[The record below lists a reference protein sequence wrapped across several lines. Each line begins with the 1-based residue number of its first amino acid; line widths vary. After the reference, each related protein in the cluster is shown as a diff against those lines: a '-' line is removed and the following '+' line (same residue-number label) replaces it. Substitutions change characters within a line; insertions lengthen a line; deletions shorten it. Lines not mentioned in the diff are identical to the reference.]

1 MYKTIK
7 TCALSLLLFAGMQAV
22 QAQPTTAA
30 PTPQQ
35 DAADVVSLFSDHY
48 TTTGRGPEPQTWG
61 GNAAVT
67 QTVIYGTDDA
77 VLKSTG
83 SSHVVFTSQWSA
95 QNKGTI
101 HMDVWPTTAGKFSFG
116 LGVSYSNTLTWI
128 NDYEWPTLKAD
139 QWNSIE
145 IPVVEFVK
153 VGFNDS
159 LNVQGIRFTGNGDY
173 WIDNIYAYGPKEHY
187 TYTVDVP
194 LASKPAHA
202 AEIVSS
208 IFSEAYPRAIKNAPK
223 SPGYGGNTVAHLV
236 AYASDQTQTVMKLE
250 NLSSGCVNISTWNI
264 KDYDFIHM
272 DVYRVD
278 DGKGDGSFSFGLSY
292 GMEWDGNQFHYMQN
306 YTWPQTIPG
315 QWVGID
321 VPLDEFDTMID
332 LKGVILMQFKGSGS
346 FYVDNIYAY
355 KGEYTPPTI
364 AEPTTVPTIE
374 GIDPANVMS
383 IFCEQFEEEGYQDSE
398 LGMTDVDAEGNLMNY
413 GQNADQTREFV
424 EIVPGNQTIHLM
436 NWNDYPFK
444 IHKNST
450 TMDLSGMNYLH
461 ASAYLMSPL
470 DMTNKPLTVTLWMH
484 EKEGDQLNPTAAAV
498 TLIPGQ
504 WVSFSVPL
512 CHYSEKLDLTKTY
525 VLRFREGGYP
535 AMEVYLDNIFAYKGE
550 PVGTLAPDCEEK
562 EECVA
567 IQNSEDGTLPPEKQP
582 MLGVNLASA
591 SGGSVPGV
599 LGTDYVMP
607 KIEDLYYF
615 NAKGVKLFRFP
626 FRWKRIQSELG
637 GPLVE
642 KDIAAME
649 EVVAEANRL
658 GMWVMLDMHD
668 YASYGVSYDEENDIL
683 GAQGK
688 PLLPDTT
695 FGTDGRYRTWKSQE
709 DQTMGPWKWADEAH
723 ERDLRPYYADVW
735 KKLAERFAK
744 YPNIWGYDLM
754 NEPTGV
760 DLEGLREGYQM
771 VIDAIREVD
780 KRAAIVVEGKNYS
793 AAMGWP
799 GNSAGLENLTD
810 PIGNNIVYEAHCY
823 FDSNNSGT
831 YQKSYDEE
839 IKDFNVYKTR
849 LDPFVNWLKEKG
861 KRGMLGEFGVPYNG
875 AERSDER
882 YMVFIDSVFSYLKQH
897 QLTAT
902 IWCGGAFYEVN
913 HLSVSPG
920 KDHCEKSTMGI
931 MEKYITN
938 FHEGWVNDES
948 GIGHMTVKN
957 NLSIY
962 PNPVENMVMIQ
973 GNRPIETV
981 KVYNLFGQ
989 VVLEQTLNAVQGKL
1003 DLSELTAGNYM
1014 LQAEMPNGEISMT
1027 HVIKK

>member
-1 MYKTIK
+1 M
-7 TCALSLLLFAGMQAV
+7 
-22 QAQPTTAA
+22 
-30 PTPQQ
+30 
-35 DAADVVSLFSDHY
+35 
-48 TTTGRGPEPQTWG
+48 
-61 GNAAVT
+61 
-67 QTVIYGTDDA
+67 
-77 VLKSTG
+77 
-83 SSHVVFTSQWSA
+83 
-95 QNKGTI
+95 
-101 HMDVWPTTAGKFSFG
+101 
-116 LGVSYSNTLTWI
+116 
-128 NDYEWPTLKAD
+128 
-139 QWNSIE
+139 
-145 IPVVEFVK
+145 
-153 VGFNDS
+153 
-159 LNVQGIRFTGNGDY
+159 
-173 WIDNIYAYGPKEHY
+173 
-187 TYTVDVP
+187 
-194 LASKPAHA
+194 
-202 AEIVSS
+202 
-208 IFSEAYPRAIKNAPK
+208 
-223 SPGYGGNTVAHLV
+223 
-236 AYASDQTQTVMKLE
+236 
-250 NLSSGCVNISTWNI
+250 
-264 KDYDFIHM
+264 
-272 DVYRVD
+272 
-278 DGKGDGSFSFGLSY
+278 
-292 GMEWDGNQFHYMQN
+292 
-306 YTWPQTIPG
+306 
-315 QWVGID
+315 
-321 VPLDEFDTMID
+321 
-332 LKGVILMQFKGSGS
+332 
-346 FYVDNIYAY
+346 
-355 KGEYTPPTI
+355 
-364 AEPTTVPTIE
+364 
-374 GIDPANVMS
+374 
-383 IFCEQFEEEGYQDSE
+383 
-398 LGMTDVDAEGNLMNY
+398 
-413 GQNADQTREFV
+413 
-424 EIVPGNQTIHLM
+424 
-436 NWNDYPFK
+436 
-444 IHKNST
+444 
-450 TMDLSGMNYLH
+450 
-461 ASAYLMSPL
+461 
-470 DMTNKPLTVTLWMH
+470 
-484 EKEGDQLNPTAAAV
+484 
-498 TLIPGQ
+498 
-504 WVSFSVPL
+504 
-512 CHYSEKLDLTKTY
+512 
-525 VLRFREGGYP
+525 
-535 AMEVYLDNIFAYKGE
+535 
-550 PVGTLAPDCEEK
+550 
-562 EECVA
+562 
-567 IQNSEDGTLPPEKQP
+567 
-582 MLGVNLASA
+582 
-591 SGGSVPGV
+591 
-599 LGTDYVMP
+599 
-607 KIEDLYYF
+607 
-615 NAKGVKLFRFP
+615 
-626 FRWKRIQSELG
+626 
-637 GPLVE
+637 
-642 KDIAAME
+642 
-649 EVVAEANRL
+649 
-658 GMWVMLDMHD
+658 
-668 YASYGVSYDEENDIL
+668 
-683 GAQGK
+683 
-688 PLLPDTT
+688 
-695 FGTDGRYRTWKSQE
+695 
-709 DQTMGPWKWADEAH
+709 
-723 ERDLRPYYADVW
+723 W